1 MTVPFEL
8 GEQKHVRLRVC
19 SCKNE
24 NFLITA
30 ASYELYYRGAK
41 EPEDTGHS
49 EIQEH
54 ILDTLIQPKKKGI
67 EVWDIDNNVRHF
79 TAHNGDNYRPWKSY

>member
-41 EPEDTGHS
+41 EPEDTGHP
-49 EIQEH
+49 EIRKSRN
-54 ILDTLIQPKKKGI
+54 TFWTPSYSPKRKACTSFWSCMKY
-67 EVWDIDNNVRHF
+67 W
-79 TAHNGDNYRPWKSY
+79 TKS

>member
-41 EPEDTGHS
+41 EPEDTGHP

-54 ILDTLIQPKKKGI
+54 ILDTVIQPKKKGMYKLLVI
-67 EVWDIDNNVRHF
+67 YEILDEKLIAEVEV
-79 TAHNGDNYRPWKSY
+79 AVK

>member
-41 EPEDTGHS
+41 EPEDTGHP
-49 EIQEH
+49 EIQAC
-54 ILDTLIQPKKKGI
+54 TSFWSCMKY
-67 EVWDIDNNVRHF
+67 W
-79 TAHNGDNYRPWKSY
+79 TKS

>member
-1 MTVPFEL
+1 MTVQFEL
-8 GEQKHVRLRVC
+8 GEQKHVKLRVC

-30 ASYELYYRGAK
+30 ASYELYYRGVK
-41 EPEDTGHS
+41 EPEDRGNP

-54 ILDTLIQPKKKGI
+54 ILDALIQPQKKGRYKLQVMYEI
-67 EVWDIDNNVRHF
+67 LDEKLIAEVEVVV
-79 TAHNGDNYRPWKSY
+79 K

>member
-41 EPEDTGHS
+41 EPGYRTSGNPGTHSGHPHTAQK
-49 EIQEH
+49 ERHIQAS
-54 ILDTLIQPKKKGI
+54 GR
-67 EVWDIDNNVRHF
+67 V
-79 TAHNGDNYRPWKSY
+79 

>member
-41 EPEDTGHS
+41 EPEDTGHP

-54 ILDTLIQPKKKGI
+54 ILDTLIRCLT
-67 EVWDIDNNVRHF
+67 EH
-79 TAHNGDNYRPWKSY
+79 YRPFFERHVAE

>member
-19 SCKNE
+19 SCENG

-30 ASYELYYRGAK
+30 ASLCSRYYRGAK
-41 EPEDTGHS
+41 EPEEYRTFGNPADD
-49 EIQEH
+49 
-54 ILDTLIQPKKKGI
+54 ILDTLIQPKKKGMYELLVMYEI
-67 EVWDIDNNVRHF
+67 LDEKLIAEVEV
-79 TAHNGDNYRPWKSY
+79 AVK

>member
-41 EPEDTGHS
+41 EPEDTGHP
-49 EIQEH
+49 EI
-54 ILDTLIQPKKKGI
+54 
-67 EVWDIDNNVRHF
+67 
-79 TAHNGDNYRPWKSY
+79 

>member
-41 EPEDTGHS
+41 EPEDTGHP

-67 EVWDIDNNVRHF
+67 EKTTPGRTPELKLCPLIESLGESF
-79 TAHNGDNYRPWKSY
+79 GC

>member
-8 GEQKHVRLRVC
+8 GEQKHGRWRVG

-54 ILDTLIQPKKKGI
+54 ILDTLIQPKKKGMYKLLVMYEI
-67 EVWDIDNNVRHF
+67 LDEKLIAEVEV
-79 TAHNGDNYRPWKSY
+79 AVK